1 MEFIM
6 RTNTVTGVIL
16 GLLMVFAGPSQ
27 AQESNENEIDCSQ
40 LTTTLQIELCE
51 ERWDEEEI
59 RLLIRDEI
67 NNLNNFETIM
77 EAIRHEIDD
86 KIKEHH
92 ISDWRSHGQ
101 YET

>member
-1 MEFIM
+1 
-6 RTNTVTGVIL
+6 
-16 GLLMVFAGPSQ
+16 MV
-27 AQESNENEIDCSQ
+27 
-40 LTTTLQIELCE
+40 
-51 ERWDEEEI
+51 
-59 RLLIRDEI
+59 RDEI

-77 EAIRHEIDD
+77 EAIRREIDD

>member
-1 MEFIM
+1 M

-16 GLLMVFAGPSQ
+16 GLLMVFAEPSQ

-59 RLLIRDEI
+59 RQMIRDEI
-67 NNLNNFETIM
+67 
-77 EAIRHEIDD
+77 D
-86 KIKEHH
+86 KH
-92 ISDWRSHGQ
+92 ISKDLVDGIRECFQ
-101 YET
+101 YGTCSTRR

>member
-1 MEFIM
+1 M

-16 GLLMVFAGPSQ
+16 GLLMVFAEPSQ

-67 NNLNNFETIM
+67 NNLNNEKAEKNF
-77 EAIRHEIDD
+77 RREIN
-86 KIKEHH
+86 ERYPH
-92 ISDWRSHGQ
+92 SNL
-101 YET
+101 